1 MAKRLVVWTETA
13 ARQRREILKYWTQ
26 RNGSTTYA
34 EKLID
39 LTAKQIKVIL
49 KHPEAFKQADF
60 PDTRESAMGHFS
72 IFYKVTYKHLLIT
85 AFWDNRQD
93 PKKLLELI
101 EEEKRPHNTK

>member
-1 MAKRLVVWTETA
+1 MAKRIVVWTETA
-13 ARQRREILKYWTQ
+13 AKQRREILKYWVKH
-26 RNGSTTYA
+26 NGSTAYA

-39 LTAKQIKVIL
+39 ITAKQIKLIQ
-49 KHPEAFKQADF
+49 KQPQAFKKADF

-72 IFYKVTYKHLLIT
+72 IFYKVTKQYLIIT

-101 EEEKRPHNTK
+101 KEGEKLPNKT

>member
-26 RNGSTTYA
+26 RNKSTSYA

-39 LTAKQIKVIL
+39 LIAKQIKIIQ
-49 KHPEAFKQADF
+49 KHPESFKKADF
-60 PDTRESAMGHFS
+60 PNTRVSAFGHFS
-72 IFYKVTYKHLLIT
+72 IFYKVTEQFIIIT

-93 PKKLLELI
+93 LKKLLEII
-101 EEEKRPHNTK
+101 EEKEK